1 MTDAG
6 GFSSLP
12 VVDPTGGVLR
22 ISPDGRCVAEELT
35 GQVTSQGRTFVAGDY
50 FVWVRGARI
59 YYTTPQMNPE
69 IADWPKLGVVE

>member
-1 MTDAG
+1 MTDFRAA
-6 GFSSLP
+6 
-12 VVDPTGGVLR
+12 VADPTGGLLR

-35 GQVTSQGRTFVAGDY
+35 AQATSQGQTYQPGDY

-69 IADWPKLGVVE
+69 IADWPKLKVAE